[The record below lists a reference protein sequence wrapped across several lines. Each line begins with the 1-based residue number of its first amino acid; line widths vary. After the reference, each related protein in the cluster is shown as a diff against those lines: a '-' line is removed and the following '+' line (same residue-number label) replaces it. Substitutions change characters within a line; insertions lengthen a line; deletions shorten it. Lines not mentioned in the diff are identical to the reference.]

1 MYENTLVEIKTSAH
15 TLQSSMDTAAKKG
28 IHELGDQEE
37 FFSGGFK
44 KKMGNIKGKRDGNI
58 KVSLSIYLKFH
69 KEKK

>member
-1 MYENTLVEIKTSAH
+1 MYENILVEIKTSAH
-15 TLQSSMDTAAKKG
+15 RLQSSMDTAKEG

-44 KKMGNIKGKRDGNI
+44 KKMGNIKGKRDGII
-58 KVSLSIYLKFH
+58 KMSLSIYLKFH